1 MYIPR
6 ITNYEKFIYSDKS
19 RVDLNIP
26 LELDKIGLI
35 SSLLNINHM
44 ERSYTAFYNAARFY
58 WRALHNMENEPELA
72 FIDLVSCG
80 EALSGGFDFKT
91 DDLISHDAELRN
103 IINIIKNGNINN
115 TDKTKICL
123 FMRKRLYQ
131 VRRKYVLTISN
142 SLNDYFFSN
151 NETSCDTTMCS
162 ISSEN
167 IDKCIKRTYDLR
179 SKYVHEGLYL
189 GDKIKELT
197 NYDNEIA
204 ITLNDDKNM
213 INTLTLH
220 GLERIMRYCLLV
232 YIHNYLGINID
243 DRLKVD
249 NDVLTIASK

>member
-103 IINIIKNGNINN
+103 IINVIKNGNINN

-167 IDKCIKRTYDLR
+167 
-179 SKYVHEGLYL
+179 
-189 GDKIKELT
+189 
-197 NYDNEIA
+197 
-204 ITLNDDKNM
+204 M

>member
-103 IINIIKNGNINN
+103 IINVIKNGNINN

-131 VRRKYVLTISN
+131 VRQKY
-142 SLNDYFFSN
+142 D
-151 NETSCDTTMCS
+151 
-162 ISSEN
+162 
-167 IDKCIKRTYDLR
+167 
-179 SKYVHEGLYL
+179 
-189 GDKIKELT
+189 
-197 NYDNEIA
+197 
-204 ITLNDDKNM
+204 
-213 INTLTLH
+213 
-220 GLERIMRYCLLV
+220 
-232 YIHNYLGINID
+232 
-243 DRLKVD
+243 
-249 NDVLTIASK
+249 

>member
-1 MYIPR
+1 M
-6 ITNYEKFIYSDKS
+6 
-19 RVDLNIP
+19 NIP

-103 IINIIKNGNINN
+103 IINVIKNGNINN

-179 SKYVHEGLYL
+179 SKSVHEGLYL